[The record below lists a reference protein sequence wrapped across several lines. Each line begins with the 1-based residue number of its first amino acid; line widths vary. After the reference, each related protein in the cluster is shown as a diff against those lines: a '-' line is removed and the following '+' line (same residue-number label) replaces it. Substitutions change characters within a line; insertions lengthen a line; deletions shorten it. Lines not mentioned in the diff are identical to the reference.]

1 MTFDRASMGP
11 LDSRFVLTCSG
22 RSPGACANAAREGYL
37 PQNQNELR
45 TNQPETYTGD
55 ILDERALPD

>member
-11 LDSRFVLTCSG
+11 LDSRLVLTCSG